1 MRALF
6 ISLLVLCVV
15 GAAAGACSSSSS
27 SAQPDGGG
35 DAGPPDTGMEAGAHE
50 TSGGGPEGGTPEGG
64 TPESGMPE
72 AGYEAPHPAA
82 PQIVNTGGAVI
93 QDATILPILF
103 PMYPYATDVAGLASA
118 LKQAGY
124 WDTLAEYGVNSV
136 TAGGPVNLTE
146 QAPTT
151 IDDAQIRT
159 WLAGKLFGDAA
170 TFGPFSPST
179 VYTIFYP
186 ASTTVGTGCQPYHW
200 TFQDPDDLNLIVSYV
215 VVPLCNGGGTNV
227 EDAMIESLT
236 AAWVSALTDP
246 AYPPA
251 GSGYEFFDLNHVV
264 WGYVTGEEIGTACS
278 GLEGA
283 SSVYTPPSVGH
294 PVTKVWSNAAA
305 SAGHDPCVPAP
316 TGTAYFNSAA
326 VLPDTFDWPLGNA
339 QTTGMTQGVHIPS
352 GQSKT
357 VDIDLFS
364 DAPTSG
370 PWTVSAS
377 EVDIG
382 FGTGALKLSLD
393 KTSGKNGDVLHLTI
407 AASPDA
413 DAGQMWEVFKV
424 TSTLGATTT
433 TWVGPVSN

>member
-1 MRALF
+1 MRALL

-35 DAGPPDTGMEAGAHE
+35 DAEPDTGMEAGVHE
-50 TSGGGPEGGTPEGG
+50 TSAPDTGGGPEGGTR
-64 TPESGMPE
+64 ESGMPE
-72 AGYEAPHPAA
+72 AGYEAPHPTA
-82 PQIVNTGGAVI
+82 PQISNQGGAVI
-93 QDATILPILF
+93 QDATILPIIF
-103 PMYPYATDVAGLASA
+103 PMHPYATDVAGLASA

-124 WDTLAEYGVNSV
+124 WDLIGEYGVNSV
-136 TAGGPVNLTE
+136 TVGGPVNLTE

-151 IDDAQIRT
+151 IDDSQIQT
-159 WLAGKLFGDAA
+159 WLAGKLIGDAA
-170 TFGPFSPST
+170 TFGPPSNTT

-200 TFQDPDDLNLIVSYV
+200 TFQDPDDLTLYISYV

-227 EDAMIESLT
+227 EDDMIENVT
-236 AAWVSALTDP
+236 RMWVSALTNPRPLDQV
-246 AYPPA
+246 YL
-251 GSGYEFFDLNHVV
+251 FFDLNHVV
-264 WGYVTGEEIGTACS
+264 WEYVTGNEVGTACS

-283 SSVYTPPSVGH
+283 SSVYTPPNVGH
-294 PVTKVWSNAAA
+294 PVSKVWSNAAA
-305 SAGHDPCVPAP
+305 TAGHDPCVPQA
-316 TGTAYFNSAA
+316 TGTAYFNSAP
-326 VLPDTFDWPLGNA
+326 VLPDTFDWPWGGA

-357 VDIDLFS
+357 IDIDLFS

-377 EVDIG
+377 EVDFG
-382 FGTGALKLSLD
+382 FGTGALKLSFD
-393 KTSGKNGDVLHLTI
+393 KTSGKNGDVVHLTI

-413 DAGQMWEVFKV
+413 DAGQTNEVFQV

-433 TWVGPVSN
+433 TWVGPVAN

>member
-1 MRALF
+1 MRALL
-6 ISLLVLCVV
+6 ISLLVSCIV

-27 SAQPDGGG
+27 SAQPDAGG
-35 DAGPPDTGMEAGAHE
+35 DGEPDTGMEAGAQE
-50 TSGGGPEGGTPEGG
+50 TSAPDTGGGPEGGTPESGV
-64 TPESGMPE
+64 PEAE

-82 PQIVNTGGAVI
+82 PQIVNYGGASI
-93 QDATILPILF
+93 QDATILPIIF

-124 WDTLAEYGVNSV
+124 WDMLAEYGVGSV
-136 TAGGPVNLTE
+136 TAGGPINLTE

-151 IDDAQIRT
+151 IDDSQIRS
-159 WLAGKLFGDAA
+159 WLTGKLIGDAA
-170 TFGPFSPST
+170 TFGPPSSST

-186 ASTTVGTGCQPYHW
+186 ASTTVASGCQPYHGS
-200 TFQDPDDLNLIVSYV
+200 FQNPEDLNLNITYV
-215 VVPLCNGGGTNV
+215 VVPLCNGGGNNV
-227 EDAMIESLT
+227 EDDTIESLT
-236 AAWVSALTDP
+236 GVWTSALTNP
-246 AYPPA
+246 IL
-251 GSGYEFFDLNHVV
+251 GSGYDFFDLNHVV
-264 WGYVTGEEIGTACS
+264 WEYVAGDEVGTACS
-278 GLEGA
+278 GLEEA
-283 SSVYTPPSVGH
+283 NAVYTPPSVGH
-294 PVTKVWSNAAA
+294 PVSKVWSNAAA
-305 SAGHDPCVPAP
+305 SAGHDPCVPATP
-316 TGTAYFNSAA
+316 GTAYFNSAT

-357 VDIDLFS
+357 IEIDLFS

-393 KTSGKNGDVLHLTI
+393 RTSGKNGDVLHLTI

-433 TWVGPVSN
+433 TWVAPVAN